1 MADKNNRGK
10 KGISPVIATVL
21 LVSIVIV
28 MGLIIFL
35 VARNFIKEP
44 VTKFG
49 SSADEACTKI
59 AGNLVNSYDGQ
70 YLVIDNQDDELTL
83 YGINSINEDGDST
96 EAADL
101 NILPGLSSGEISVG
115 AGVTKF
121 SPIIKGETKDGTIV
135 AYTCK
140 DEIELSSS

>member
-49 SSADEACTKI
+49 SSADDACGKL
-59 AGNLVNSYDGQ
+59 AGSLEWGYDGET
-70 YLVIDNQDDELTL
+70 LTIDNQDDEFTL
-83 YGINSINEDGDST
+83 YKISYINEDGDST
-96 EAADL
+96 ESSEL
-101 NILPGLSSGEISVG
+101 MIMPGSSGDITVG
-115 AGVTKF
+115 SGITKF
-121 SPIIKGETKDGTIV
+121 SPIIKGTNSKDDIV
-135 AYTCK
+135 AYTCS
-140 DEIELSSS
+140 DEVEVSSS